1 MDRATAL
8 LSGSSCWRT
17 PRQSATPCFQRKP
30 SVTSRPPTCGAPLRW
45 SRLSGRPLRTRTTG
59 GPGTGGPLRWL
70 PLLMTVCMPC
80 VWWTP
85 LKSQTSWGSGR
96 TFQSWLRS
104 QNWARHTWSAKPC
117 GRAGC
122 LCTASSFVLLGKN
135 SNQTSLEGDGNS
147 APVKGLG
154 VSETAEDTG
163 EGNTV
168 SGSIKSV
175 GS

>member
-1 MDRATAL
+1 M
-8 LSGSSCWRT
+8 
-17 PRQSATPCFQRKP
+17 
-30 SVTSRPPTCGAPLRW
+30 
-45 SRLSGRPLRTRTTG
+45 
-59 GPGTGGPLRWL
+59 
-70 PLLMTVCMPC
+70 
-80 VWWTP
+80 
-85 LKSQTSWGSGR
+85 
-96 TFQSWLRS
+96 
-104 QNWARHTWSAKPC
+104 
-117 GRAGC
+117 
-122 LCTASSFVLLGKN
+122 LLGKN